1 MDPRPAAEEEG
12 AEAAALFRRLS
23 IGGGGGG
30 NSSAAAA
37 SAAWLEIRLF
47 YVRVAPC
54 AVEAAP
60 PRLTL
65 AHLRARPGGARDQRR
80 PRPAA
85 ERTAVALRRDR
96 LDRAGA
102 GATYVGTDGVRLAGA
117 ALEFEVSDDRGNLI
131 LCGALERV
139 EAPWS
144 NGAIGFPDHLSC
156 SSDRDP
162 RTGWTMDCYS
172 AASIASSA
180 FAQPKLGI
188 SSPSIEV
195 YVAGCFA
202 GVPLILSQTIQLSPR
217 RKPCAPEGSTRFRRT
232 RMRRGGGRV
241 AARVRS
247 PEEHPRLVQ
256 FIAFIL
262 FSVVG
267 EEEEENEYDP
277 EMKVGHNNYPD
288 GWYTDEDGQLSWFN
302 AGVRVGVGIGLG
314 MCVGIGIGV
323 GLLMRSYQATTR
335 SFKRRFF

>member
-65 AHLRARPGGARDQRR
+65 AHLRREAGAALEINGARV
-80 PRPAA
+80 PAA

-144 NGAIGFPDHLSC
+144 NGAIGFPDHLPC

-162 RTGWTMDCYS
+162 RTGWSMDCYS

-188 SSPSIEV
+188 S
-195 YVAGCFA
+195 
-202 GVPLILSQTIQLSPR
+202 PR
-217 RKPCAPEGSTRFRRT
+217 RKPVRPGGLDSIPEDEDTSGRGQSSSESSIPRR
-232 RMRRGGGRV
+232 
-241 AARVRS
+241 ASSA
-247 PEEHPRLVQ
+247 
-256 FIAFIL
+256 
-262 FSVVG
+262 VG

-277 EMKVGHNNYPD
+277 EMKVGHNYYPD

>member
-65 AHLRARPGGARDQRR
+65 AHLRREAGAALEINGARV
-80 PRPAA
+80 PAA

-96 LDRAGA
+96 LDRAGS

-162 RTGWTMDCYS
+162 RTGWSMDCYS

-217 RKPCAPEGSTRFRRT
+217 RKPVRPGGLDSIPE
-232 RMRRGGGRV
+232 
-241 AARVRS
+241 
-247 PEEHPRLVQ
+247 
-256 FIAFIL
+256 
-262 FSVVG
+262 
-267 EEEEENEYDP
+267 
-277 EMKVGHNNYPD
+277 
-288 GWYTDEDGQLSWFN
+288 DEDASGRGQSSSESSIPGRTPSAVSRLISIGSYINNSILNLHDCDCSSSGGQLVSRLPIILCYFTFLCIIKVN
-302 AGVRVGVGIGLG
+302 ILTFR
-314 MCVGIGIGV
+314 
-323 GLLMRSYQATTR
+323 
-335 SFKRRFF
+335 